1 MTIQP
6 LCPGDVLEVLP
17 AGSKKIWTRD
27 LPAVVADAIPATN
40 WDMRA
45 FSYEAD
51 LGRSMNIMLGVFK
64 V

>member
-1 MTIQP
+1 
-6 LCPGDVLEVLP
+6 VLEVLP

-51 LGRSMNIMLGVFK
+51 LGRQILGRTPCWWLVLK